1 MWLSPPKNAS
11 SIASRCSRL
20 RRPSA
25 ARTKRRRCARAEL
38 SSGPGSGEGAFR
50 PSSNGAGC
58 LRSPADARS
67 RSIALLRAIVS
78 SQASGLPRPAS
89 YDPAERQTC
98 M

>member
-1 MWLSPPKNAS
+1 
-11 SIASRCSRL
+11 
-20 RRPSA
+20 
-25 ARTKRRRCARAEL
+25 
-38 SSGPGSGEGAFR
+38 
-50 PSSNGAGC
+50 